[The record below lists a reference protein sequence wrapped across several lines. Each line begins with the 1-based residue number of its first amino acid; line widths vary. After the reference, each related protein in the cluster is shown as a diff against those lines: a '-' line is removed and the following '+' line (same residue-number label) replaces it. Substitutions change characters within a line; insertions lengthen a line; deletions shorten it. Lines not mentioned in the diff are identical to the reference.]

1 MLVPIL
7 QSNFSDA
14 CHPSGTT
21 VLIPASKLLTA
32 LQMVMY
38 REKKKEKILQQITAG
53 NSSVNYPSYLAG

>member
-7 QSNFSDA
+7 QSNFGDA

-38 REKKKEKILQQITAG
+38 REKKKRENFTTDYSWQF
-53 NSSVNYPSYLAG
+53 